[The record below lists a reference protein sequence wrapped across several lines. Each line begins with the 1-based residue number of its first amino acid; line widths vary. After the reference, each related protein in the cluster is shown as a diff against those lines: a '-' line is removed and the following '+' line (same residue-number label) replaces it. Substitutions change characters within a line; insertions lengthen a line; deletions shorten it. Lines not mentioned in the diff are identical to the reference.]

1 MSHFLRKTQESSPM
15 PSLPW
20 LAGSERPEALPFGQ
34 SPESQSRL
42 KQELEQVTY
51 CMAAK

>member
-1 MSHFLRKTQESSPM
+1 M

-20 LAGSERPEALPFGQ
+20 LAESERHEALPFGQ